1 MSFTI
6 VPERPD
12 DATLIAPLLD
22 RTFGFDR
29 TRKTV
34 YRLRENLD
42 PLPGLCFSAVAGD
55 GGFFGSIRYW
65 PIDIAG
71 TPAILLGP
79 LAVEPA
85 LQGRGIGKALV
96 RHSLQAAE
104 DAGHR
109 ICVVVGDPNYYR
121 PFGFLPA
128 SGHGLLLPGPV
139 EPERFQVKELAP
151 GALKGVH
158 GVSGRGKP
166 EVQEVERPAAEKPAR
181 RRGVRRATG

>member
-1 MSFTI
+1 MTFTI
-6 VPERPD
+6 VAERPE
-12 DATLIAPLLD
+12 DAPLISPLLD
-22 RTFGFDR
+22 RTFGFER

-34 YRLRENLD
+34 YRLREHLD
-42 PLPGLCFSAVAGD
+42 PLPELCFSAVAGD
-55 GGFFGSIRYW
+55 GGLLGSIRYW
-65 PIDIAG
+65 PIEIAG

-96 RHSLQAAE
+96 RHSLDAAKA
-104 DAGHR
+104 AGHR
-109 ICVVVGDPNYYR
+109 ICVVVGDPTYYR

-139 EPERFQVKELAP
+139 EPERFQVQELVP

-158 GVSGRGKP
+158 GVIGRGKA
-166 EVQEVERPAAEKPAR
+166 PAKAADKPAR
-181 RRGVRRATG
+181 RRRVRRSVA

>member
-6 VPERPD
+6 VPERRQ
-12 DATLIAPLLD
+12 DAALIPLLLD

-42 PLPGLCFSAVAGD
+42 PLPELCFSAVAGD
-55 GGFFGSIRYW
+55 GGLFGSIRYW
-65 PIDIAG
+65 PIEIAG
-71 TPAILLGP
+71 RPAILLGP

-85 LQGRGIGKALV
+85 LQGRGIGKALL
-96 RHSLQAAE
+96 RHSLDAAVA
-104 DAGHR
+104 AGHE

-128 SGHGLLLPGPV
+128 SGWGLSLPGPV
-139 EPERFQVKELAP
+139 EPERFQVRELRP
-151 GALKGVH
+151 GALAGMH
-158 GVSGRGKP
+158 GVIGRAGP
-166 EVQEVERPAAEKPAR
+166 EASSKPAR
-181 RRGVRRATG
+181 RRRARRSVA

>member
-1 MSFTI
+1 MTFTI
-6 VPERPD
+6 VAERPD
-12 DATLIAPLLD
+12 DAPLITPLLD
-22 RTFGFDR
+22 RTFGFER

-34 YRLRENLD
+34 YRLREHLD
-42 PLPGLCFSAVAGD
+42 PLPELCFSAVAGD
-55 GGFFGSIRYW
+55 GGFLGSIRYW
-65 PIDIAG
+65 PIEIAG

-96 RHSLQAAE
+96 RHSLAAAQA
-104 DAGHR
+104 AGHR

-139 EPERFQVKELAP
+139 EPERFQVKALVP
-151 GALKGVH
+151 GALEDVH
-158 GVSGRGKP
+158 GVIGRGKAP
-166 EVQEVERPAAEKPAR
+166 EAKPQR
-181 RRGVRRATG
+181 RRGVRRSVA